1 MCVERLAGEK
11 IPCVTNLL
19 FMAKTGRTKGHVLN
33 CKKDQGKTPE
43 ELSKNKYNEALE

>member
-1 MCVERLAGEK
+1 MGVGWLAGEK

-19 FMAKTGRTKGHVLN
+19 FMAKTGRTRGYVHN

-43 ELSKNKYNEALE
+43 ELSKNKYNEALK